1 MIFNNSLS
9 ELFTLTELS
18 EYANKLNEYVYK
30 TFLRPNDLNIN
41 PLSLGW
47 IKVNRELLTEFLKE
61 LEHIPLNSDLNNLFI
76 SLLNKNNFK
85 INSEIIL
92 CSKTRFLSL
101 LVGSLILGL
110 LLELQDASSSFS
122 THFNL

>member
-18 EYANKLNEYVYK
+18 EYANNLNEYVYK

>member
-18 EYANKLNEYVYK
+18 EYANNLNEYVYK

-76 SLLNKNNFK
+76 SLLNKNNFR